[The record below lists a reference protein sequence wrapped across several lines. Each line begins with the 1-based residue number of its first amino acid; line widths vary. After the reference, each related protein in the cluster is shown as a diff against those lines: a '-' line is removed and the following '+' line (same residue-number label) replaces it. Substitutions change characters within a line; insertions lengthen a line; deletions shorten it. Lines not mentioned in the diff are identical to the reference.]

1 MQVLG
6 RTASAH
12 LGRAPA
18 EWDLV
23 DLYSCFPAAVR
34 VQQRE
39 LGLDPD
45 GTPTV
50 TGGMAFAGGPFNNYT
65 YLSTAAVV
73 QGLRASSSQ
82 DPLGAV
88 TTVSGLLTRGALAV
102 WSTQPGELLLDDVGA
117 AAEAATATCPVT
129 GDHRGAATVAT
140 ATVTPFRTYV
150 LADLADGARWVGTTE
165 DPALAELVTG
175 GPSGP
180 VGVQVVLDGT
190 TCSLD

>member
-1 MQVLG
+1 
-6 RTASAH
+6 
-12 LGRAPA
+12 RAPA
-18 EWDLV
+18 EWDVV

-65 YLSTAAVV
+65 YQSTSAVV
-73 QGLRASSSQ
+73 QALRASAAP

-102 WSTQPGELLLDDVGA
+102 WSTQPGALLLDDVGA
-117 AAEAATATCPVT
+117 VAEAATATVPVT
-129 GDHRGAATVAT
+129 GDHHGPATVAT

-150 LADLADGARWVGTTE
+150 LADLADGTRWVGTSE
-165 DPALAELVTG
+165 DAALAERVTTTWLVG
-175 GPSGP
+175 AP
-180 VGVQVVLDGT
+180 VVVNGNV
-190 TCSLD
+190 CSLA